1 MVRAVVGLLPVT
13 VRTTA
18 WGSRCPGAGPN
29 GDAMSTLVHLDLQL
43 DPSGLEQGRQV
54 LVETLAATRA
64 WPGNEGLEVVVDD
77 TDPAHLLVVEHW
89 ARTADH
95 DAYAAWR
102 ATPEGASRLGEVVV
116 APPTKTVFSASLP
129 LPF

>member
-1 MVRAVVGLLPVT
+1 
-13 VRTTA
+13 
-18 WGSRCPGAGPN
+18 
-29 GDAMSTLVHLDLQL
+29 MSTLVHLDLHL
-43 DPSGLEQGRQV
+43 DPSQLDQGRQV
-54 LVETLAATRA
+54 LVDTLAATRA

-89 ARTADH
+89 AATADH

-102 ATPEGASRLGEVVV
+102 ATPEGASRLREVVV
-116 APPTKTVFSASLP
+116 APPVKTVFSTGLP

>member
-1 MVRAVVGLLPVT
+1 
-13 VRTTA
+13 
-18 WGSRCPGAGPN
+18 
-29 GDAMSTLVHLDLQL
+29 MSTLVHLDLQL
-43 DPSGLEQGRQV
+43 DPSRLEHGRQV

-64 WPGNEGLEVVVDD
+64 WPGNVGLDVVVDD

-102 ATPEGASRLGEVVV
+102 ATPEGASGLSEVVV
-116 APPTKTVFSASLP
+116 APPTKTVFSTSLP

>member
-1 MVRAVVGLLPVT
+1 
-13 VRTTA
+13 
-18 WGSRCPGAGPN
+18 
-29 GDAMSTLVHLDLQL
+29 MSTLVHLDLQL
-43 DPSGLEQGRQV
+43 DPTRLERGQQV

-64 WPGNEGLEVVVDD
+64 WPGNDGLQVVVDD

-89 ARTADH
+89 ATTADH

-102 ATPEGASRLGEVVV
+102 ATPEGASQLGAVVV
-116 APPTKTVFSASLP
+116 SPPRKTVFSTTLP

>member
-1 MVRAVVGLLPVT
+1 
-13 VRTTA
+13 
-18 WGSRCPGAGPN
+18 
-29 GDAMSTLVHLDLQL
+29 MSTLVHLDLHL
-43 DPSGLEQGRQV
+43 DPSRLDQGRQV
-54 LVETLAATRA
+54 LVDTLAATRA

-89 ARTADH
+89 AETADH

-102 ATPEGASRLGEVVV
+102 ATPAGASRLRDVVV
-116 APPTKTVFSASLP
+116 APPTKTVFNTSLP